1 MGTPAEP
8 LVAALSAWREQVA
21 KAARVAPA
29 AVISDRDVAA
39 IVASRPATIT
49 ELGIVTDLGASRL
62 DRLGQEL
69 LAIIAEH
76 APTGG
81 DS

>member
-8 LVAALSAWREQVA
+8 LAAALAAWREQAARV
-21 KAARVAPA
+21 ARVAPA

-49 ELGIVTDLGASRL
+49 ELEIVTDLGASRL
-62 DRLGQEL
+62 DRLGPEL
-69 LAIIAEH
+69 LAVVAEH
-76 APTGG
+76 AG
-81 DS
+81 DGDDP